1 MVAPGFLRNEAV
13 RRWLGCIEPTWRLLD
28 ETSFRELSRP
38 PSAMGG
44 PIYLAA
50 DFTDEEL
57 QKSAVARNALILLRA
72 AATGPGLKVTPTGN
86 LSRSVVAEMCSLFT
100 WPGYDMA
107 SDFQYHKVVNEPDF
121 LPLHF
126 VRQTLQAA
134 KLVRIQGISCN
145 HTCGPQV
152 TCAVERIGAASDS
165 VSCGILGIGSQLS
178 RPRPSW
184 PLAAIRCRHRLLVFV
199 SRRQRLAN
207 WR

>member
-72 AATGPGLKVTPTGN
+72 AATGPGLKVTATGN

-107 SDFQYHKVVNEPDF
+107 SDS
-121 LPLHF
+121 
-126 VRQTLQAA
+126 
-134 KLVRIQGISCN
+134 I
-145 HTCGPQV
+145 PQ
-152 TCAVERIGAASDS
+152 
-165 VSCGILGIGSQLS
+165 S
-178 RPRPSW
+178 R
-184 PLAAIRCRHRLLVFV
+184 
-199 SRRQRLAN
+199 
-207 WR
+207 